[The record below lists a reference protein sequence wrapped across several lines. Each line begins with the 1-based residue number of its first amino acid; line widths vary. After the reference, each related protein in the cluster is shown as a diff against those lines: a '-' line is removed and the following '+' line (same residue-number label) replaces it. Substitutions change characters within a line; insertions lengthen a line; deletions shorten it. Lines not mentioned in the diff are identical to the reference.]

1 MKSTRLALQK
11 DYRLI
16 GIMTKSG
23 FLAGMSASL
32 ALLLVACAT
41 PSASPDPDLT
51 PSAQAFRLPES
62 PRLIARPVPPDG
74 GGMAG
79 ADLSVAAKPPIIY
92 PGTSNFVDLKKATAA
107 PAPASP
113 SGGGVI
119 LNFDGADIR
128 DVAKVIFE
136 TLKQN
141 FIVDPQVR
149 GEVTVQTSHPLSR
162 DQLLP
167 TFETILRMNQA
178 VMVREGNLYKILP
191 AAGALSQAH
200 LAPRLGGSNLGYQV
214 RIVPLRYV
222 SPLEMQ
228 AIIAPFLP
236 EGGVLKAD
244 VARNLLILAG
254 TAQELANVQ
263 NTIDTFDVNWLKG
276 MSIGMFRLRNTDSQN
291 MANELNQLLGEGS
304 GTPVAGLLRFVPLS
318 KLNAVLVITPQPEY
332 LKEVATWIERLDG
345 AGGERLYVYAVQ
357 NSQAEY
363 MADLLNSL
371 FNLGG
376 GQGGS
381 RGGDVAPGLRAGQVS
396 SGGLSGSGSSA
407 GSSGFGSGSS
417 SSSSLGSSAASGLS
431 TSTASGGASGGSGL
445 SSGAGSSMTAGS
457 RARGGALG
465 GGSASSASGS
475 GGGTAL
481 GSGGPS
487 AGMEEVRIVADTEN
501 NTLLIWA
508 TSQNYE
514 RIVSTL
520 QKMDVP
526 PRQVLIEAT
535 IAEVTLTGNLQYG
548 LQWFFNN
555 GLGTNNGNPYTGTGS
570 LGISTKDLALNAA
583 LSSLKSAGAFT
594 YAVTNGDQMVRALLN
609 TLASDSKLRVLSSPQ
624 VMVIDNQ
631 QAVIRVGDQQPVPTG
646 ATTINNVTTT
656 GGVSYKDTG
665 VLLDVL
671 PRINAGGMVNM
682 EITQEVVDVGGIDAA
697 TSQRSFL
704 QRKVTSKVAV
714 RSGQTLVLGGLIRD
728 SRRDGQS
735 GVPVLYKLPVVGSL
749 FGTTTGEAN
758 RTELIV
764 LITPRVVENSQEAE
778 QVTEEIKRKMREVA
792 PLVTPA
798 G

>member
-1 MKSTRLALQK
+1 MK
-11 DYRLI
+11 
-16 GIMTKSG
+16 KSG
-23 FLAGMSASL
+23 FLAGIGASL
-32 ALLLVACAT
+32 ALLLAACAT
-41 PSASPDPDLT
+41 TSAPPDPDLST
-51 PSAQAFRLPES
+51 AQALPLPQS
-62 PRLIARPVPPDG
+62 PRLVARSTPSDAASQ
-74 GGMAG
+74 AG

-92 PGTSNFVDLKKATAA
+92 PGTGNFVDLKAAT
-107 PAPASP
+107 APASV
-113 SGGGVI
+113 SQGGGGGVI

-128 DVAKVIFE
+128 DVAKVIFD

-149 GEVTVQTSHPLSR
+149 GEVTVQTSRPLTR

-200 LAPRLGGSNLGYQV
+200 LAPRLGGGNLGYQV

-222 SPLEMQ
+222 SPIEMQ

-263 NTIDTFDVNWLKG
+263 STIDSFDVNWLKG
-276 MSIGMFRLRNTDSQN
+276 MSIGMFRLRNMDSQA
-291 MANELNQLLGEGS
+291 MATELSQLLGEGS
-304 GTPVAGLLRFVPLS
+304 GTPVAGLLRFVPLR
-318 KLNAVLVITPQPEY
+318 KLNAVLVITPQVEY

-357 NSQAEY
+357 NSRADYVAE
-363 MADLLNSL
+363 LLNGL

-376 GQGGS
+376 GGTS
-381 RGGDVAPGLRAGQVS
+381 RGGDVAPGLRAGQLS
-396 SGGLSGSGSSA
+396 SGGSSSGFSGGTGLGGAGASSGSSPSGSSLSRSSLSGSSLSGS
-407 GSSGFGSGSS
+407 SSGFGASG
-417 SSSSLGSSAASGLS
+417 ASGLS
-431 TSTASGGASGGSGL
+431 GGGGANAALGNRS
-445 SSGAGSSMTAGS
+445 GS
-457 RARGGALG
+457 RATDGAAGGGAV
-465 GGSASSASGS
+465 
-475 GGGTAL
+475 GTL

-501 NTLLIWA
+501 NSLLIWA

-514 RIVSTL
+514 RIISTL
-520 QKMDVP
+520 EKMDVP

-535 IAEVTLTGNLQYG
+535 IAEVTLTGSLKYG
-548 LQWFFNN
+548 LQWFFRN
-555 GLGTNNGNPYTGTGS
+555 GMGSNRGEDFSGSGS
-570 LGISTKDLALNAA
+570 LGINTDTLKLNDV
-583 LSSLKSAGAFT
+583 LSGRTAGAFT
-594 YAVTNGDQMVRALLN
+594 YALTNGDDMVRALLN
-609 TLASDSKLRVLSSPQ
+609 TLASDSKLKVLSSPH
-624 VMVIDNQ
+624 VMVLDNQ
-631 QAVIRVGDQQPVPTG
+631 QATIHVGTEQPIRGQIATATSASNLLQSYEYKPTG
-646 ATTINNVTTT
+646 
-656 GGVSYKDTG
+656 VS
-665 VLLDVL
+665 LEVL
-671 PRINAGGMVNM
+671 PRVNASGMVNM
-682 EITQEVVDVGGIDAA
+682 EINQVVTDVGSPD
-697 TSQRSFL
+697 TSVDNQRTFL
-704 QRKVTSKVAV
+704 KRQVSSKVVV

-728 SRRDGQS
+728 NRSDAKG
-735 GVPVLYKLPVVGSL
+735 GFPILYKLPVVGPL
-749 FGTTTGEAN
+749 FGNTEENVN

-764 LITPRVVENSQEAE
+764 LITPQVVQNSQEAE

>member
-1 MKSTRLALQK
+1 MK
-11 DYRLI
+11 
-16 GIMTKSG
+16 KSG
-23 FLAGMSASL
+23 FLAGIGASL
-32 ALLLVACAT
+32 ALLLAACAT
-41 PSASPDPDLT
+41 TSVPPDPDLST
-51 PSAQAFRLPES
+51 AQALPLPQS
-62 PRLIARPVPPDG
+62 PRLIARSTPSDAASQ
-74 GGMAG
+74 AG

-92 PGTSNFVDLKKATAA
+92 PGTGNFVDLKAATA
-107 PAPASP
+107 PAPVSQGG
-113 SGGGVI
+113 GGGVI

-128 DVAKVIFE
+128 DVAKVIFD

-149 GEVTVQTSHPLSR
+149 GEVTVQTSRPLTR

-200 LAPRLGGSNLGYQV
+200 LAPRLGGSELGYQV

-222 SPLEMQ
+222 SPIEMQ

-263 NTIDTFDVNWLKG
+263 STIDTFDVNWLKG
-276 MSIGMFRLRNTDSQN
+276 MSIGMFRLRNMDSQA
-291 MANELNQLLGEGS
+291 MATELGQLLGEGS
-304 GTPVAGLLRFVPLS
+304 GTPVAGLLRFVPLR
-318 KLNAVLVITPQPEY
+318 KLNAVLVITPQAEY

-357 NSQAEY
+357 NSRADY
-363 MADLLNSL
+363 MAELLNGL

-376 GQGGS
+376 GQGSG
-381 RGGDVAPGLRAGQVS
+381 RGGEVAPGLRAGQVS
-396 SGGLSGSGSSA
+396 SGGAGGGLSGTS
-407 GSSGFGSGSS
+407 GSGSS
-417 SSSSLGSSAASGLS
+417 SSFGTSSTGSSSGLGSSAGL
-431 TSTASGGASGGSGL
+431 GG
-445 SSGAGSSMTAGS
+445 SSGAGSLSN
-457 RARGGALG
+457 GGRSQGRNLG
-465 GGSASSASGS
+465 GGISSASG
-475 GGGTAL
+475 GEVGTTL

-487 AGMEEVRIVADTEN
+487 AGMEEVRIVADTDN
-501 NTLLIWA
+501 NSLLIWA

-548 LQWFFNN
+548 LQWFFNH
-555 GLGTNNGNPYTGTGS
+555 GLGSNNDGRITGTGS
-570 LGISTKDLALNAA
+570 LGIDSKDLELNDV
-583 LSSLKSAGAFT
+583 LSDSAFT
-594 YAVTNGDQMVRALLN
+594 YAITNGAGKIRALLN
-609 TLASDSKLRVLSSPQ
+609 TLASDSKLKVLSSPQ

-631 QAVIRVGDQQPVPTG
+631 QAVIRVGDQQPTPAGTS
-646 ATTINNVTTT
+646 TINNVTTS
-656 GGVSYKDTG
+656 GGVNYKDTG

-671 PRINAGGMVNM
+671 PRINSGGMVNM
-682 EITQEVVDVGGIDAA
+682 EVTQEVVDVGPVDAA

-728 SRRDGQS
+728 SSRAGQS
-735 GVPVLYKLPVVGSL
+735 GIPLLYKLPVVGAL